1 MIDSFEAFSVLLLI
15 LPGILGFFV
24 YNQVSDFKVKD
35 TLPSVSWVIFFLIST
50 QITSIGLFGQS
61 FFPDLGAETQSG
73 AHQKITAYLGD
84 ISATPLIVAAGY
96 GALFGFLKNYS
107 VSHRILKTLKFSK
120 RISSRQPWNEVFHQ
134 RRGIW
139 VVVRFKDGT
148 ALSGWPHYYADD
160 QGGETQQLYLKKAV
174 WYVPVGESK
183 TLVPSAGTQ
192 VQQVPAGAVLLP
204 DMSNVVAIELEE
216 D

>member
-96 GALFGFLKNYS
+96 GAPVRVLEKL
-107 VSHRILKTLKFSK
+107 L
-120 RISSRQPWNEVFHQ
+120 RQPPHPQNLEILQ
-134 RRGIW
+134 A
-139 VVVRFKDGT
+139 DQQPA
-148 ALSGWPHYYADD
+148 AL
-160 QGGETQQLYLKKAV
+160 E
-174 WYVPVGESK
+174 
-183 TLVPSAGTQ
+183 
-192 VQQVPAGAVLLP
+192 
-204 DMSNVVAIELEE
+204 
-216 D
+216 